1 MLRCVTADVHLKT
14 LTMETELLFFP
25 LCGSRERLEMCVR
38 VGLSCRVSALPAAPE
53 EEGARGAAGGRDPGL
68 REDSH
73 GEEQPPERPGQ
84 DGQSFLSSLSLYTRH
99 PDGGI

>member
-1 MLRCVTADVHLKT
+1 MME
-14 LTMETELLFFP
+14 TMETTP
-25 LCGSRERLEMCVR
+25 PREGAVKGWEC
-38 VGLSCRVSALPAAPE
+38 VSALVSAAVSLLPPAAPE

-84 DGQSFLSSLSLYTRH
+84 DGQSFLSSLSLRTCH

>member
-1 MLRCVTADVHLKT
+1 
-14 LTMETELLFFP
+14 
-25 LCGSRERLEMCVR
+25 MCVS

-99 PDGGI
+99 PDSGII

>member
-1 MLRCVTADVHLKT
+1 
-14 LTMETELLFFP
+14 
-25 LCGSRERLEMCVR
+25 MCVS

-53 EEGARGAAGGRDPGL
+53 EEGARGAAGGRHPGL

-84 DGQSFLSSLSLYTRH
+84 DGQSLRSSLSPYTPR
-99 PDGGI
+99 PDTLGLFNIANDYED